1 MRLLSIGFLLIIF
14 FSACKKSELEQIPSN
29 EPPPDKTISSVTVE
43 NYITRTYILALGRE
57 PDPTEFNQAFTNLT
71 AAKVD
76 SISRRNFL
84 NQVFSSND
92 FRAHVYEENKIN
104 LLNNID
110 TADFTNWITL
120 FTYLLSDSTYVLQWT
135 FLQYE
140 VDRLI
145 PLRNAY
151 SEYINGSIE
160 VDELQRRMCNNYEYD
175 LINMGSANFVISTFQ
190 NLINRNP
197 TGSEQQSGI
206 SIVDGNNAVIFLQA
220 GSSKNDY
227 LNILTHSSNYFEG
240 QVVFLYQKYLNRL
253 PNTLEMAGGTSKY
266 QSTGDFTAVQYDILA
281 SDEFIGL

>member
-1 MRLLSIGFLLIIF
+1 MRLLSISFFLIIF

-43 NYITRTYILALGRE
+43 NYITRTYILTLGRE

-71 AAKVD
+71 VSKVD
-76 SISRRNFL
+76 SASRRNFL

-197 TGSEQQSGI
+197 TTSEQQSGI
-206 SIVDGNNAVIFLQA
+206 SIVEGNNAVIFLQA

-227 LNILTHSSNYFEG
+227 LNIITHSSNYYEG

-253 PNTLEMAGGTSKY
+253 PNTLEMAAGTSKY

>member
-1 MRLLSIGFLLIIF
+1 MRLLYISLFLAIF

-57 PDPTEFNQAFTNLT
+57 PDPTEFNQAYTTLT

-104 LLNNID
+104 LLNNTD

-120 FTYLLSDSTYVLQWT
+120 FNYLLSDSTYVLQWT

-151 SEYINGSIE
+151 SEYVNGSIE

-175 LINMGSANFVISTFQ
+175 QINMGSANFVISTFQ

-197 TGSEQQSGI
+197 TSAEQQSGI